1 MTKNRKIELLIN
13 DNIKLME
20 ENKRLHELNN
30 EELGSKMVSGME
42 RYTDI
47 IEKLSKKYI
56 DMDRLRVTGI
66 KNRWKY
72 KMMLLGLKVRKV
84 FAFGI

>member
-20 ENKRLHELNN
+20 ENKRLHELSN

>member
-20 ENKRLHELNN
+20 ENKRLHEVSN
-30 EELGSKMVSGME
+30 EELGSKMVSWMGE
-42 RYTDI
+42 YTDV
-47 IEKLSKKYI
+47 IEKLNGQYI
-56 DMDRLRVTGI
+56 ELDRLRVTGI

-84 FAFGI
+84 FGM

>member
-20 ENKRLHELNN
+20 ENKRLRELSN
-30 EELGSKMVSGME
+30 EELGSKMVSGMVK
-42 RYTDI
+42 YTDV
-47 IEKLSKKYI
+47 IEKLNEQYI
-56 DMDRLRVTGI
+56 GLERLRVMGI

-72 KMMLLGLKVRKV
+72 RMMLLGLKVRKV
-84 FAFGI
+84 FGM

>member
-20 ENKRLHELNN
+20 ENKRLRELSN

-56 DMDRLRVTGI
+56 ELERLRATGI

-72 KMMLLGLKVRKV
+72 RMMLLGLKVRKV
-84 FAFGI
+84 FGM

>member
-1 MTKNRKIELLIN
+1 
-13 DNIKLME
+13 ME

-30 EELGSKMVSGME
+30 EELGSKMFSEMGK
-42 RYTDI
+42 YTDV
-47 IEKLSKKYI
+47 IEKLNEQYI
-56 DMDRLRVTGI
+56 ELDRLRVTGI

-84 FAFGI
+84 FGM

>member
-20 ENKRLHELNN
+20 ENKRLHELSN
-30 EELGSKMVSGME
+30 EELGSKMVSGMVK
-42 RYTDI
+42 YTDV
-47 IEKLSKKYI
+47 IEKLNEQYI
-56 DMDRLRVTGI
+56 ELERLRATGI

>member
-30 EELGSKMVSGME
+30 EELGNKMVSWMGE
-42 RYTDI
+42 YTDA
-47 IEKLSKKYI
+47 IEKLNGQYI
-56 DMDRLRVTGI
+56 ELDRLRATGI

-72 KMMLLGLKVRKV
+72 KMMLLGLRVRKV
-84 FAFGI
+84 FGM

>member
-20 ENKRLHELNN
+20 ENKRLHELSN

-56 DMDRLRVTGI
+56 DMDRLRATGI
-66 KNRWKY
+66 KNKWKY

-84 FAFGI
+84 FGM

>member
-84 FAFGI
+84 FGM

>member
-20 ENKRLHELNN
+20 ENKRLRELSN
-30 EELGSKMVSGME
+30 EELGSKMVSGMVK
-42 RYTDI
+42 YTDV
-47 IEKLSKKYI
+47 IEKLNEQYI
-56 DMDRLRVTGI
+56 ELDRLRVTGI

-72 KMMLLGLKVRKV
+72 KMMRLGLKVRKV
-84 FAFGI
+84 FGM

>member
-20 ENKRLHELNN
+20 ENKRLRELSN

-56 DMDRLRVTGI
+56 ELERLRATGI

-72 KMMLLGLKVRKV
+72 RMMLLGLKVRKV

>member
-20 ENKRLHELNN
+20 ENKRLHELSN

-56 DMDRLRVTGI
+56 GLERLRVTGI

-84 FAFGI
+84 FGM